1 MVLMEQRIFTLDD
14 WDHGEV
20 VTHLE
25 AAPDLDRFHG
35 VLLASADASR
45 IDPVAAT
52 LWDAVSCPVALSSS
66 DALARFL
73 STPIPEIR
81 GAVLFV
87 GHIER
92 PSTPVLRALKFACP
106 LGVSVVG
113 YMDAGHWVWSRPE
126 LSEQQGAAV
135 PERFPYV
142 LDADRRV
149 A

>member
-1 MVLMEQRIFTLDD
+1 MEQRVFTLDD
-14 WDHGEV
+14 WDHGEAV
-20 VTHLE
+20 AHLE
-25 AAPDLDRFHG
+25 AAPYLDRFHG
-35 VLLASADASR
+35 VLLASADASL
-45 IDPVAAT
+45 IGTAAAA

-66 DALARFL
+66 DAVARFL
-73 STPIPEIR
+73 AAPIPEIR

-113 YMDAGHWVWSRPE
+113 YMDPDHWVWSRPE
-126 LSEQQGAAV
+126 LCEQQGAAV

-142 LDADRRV
+142 LDADRR
-149 A
+149 AAW